1 MPFDDLKTN
10 ISAITPFASTQE
22 AWFWTLSSAP
32 GKRICA
38 RQDILRCLERLYRAR
53 RIDLVHARILR
64 LWGERG
70 VAPPRVP
77 GAERS
82 DWQIWTQAINAL
94 DGALRARGFV
104 AGPELYTSGHG
115 LFRLTSVTTSGRSN
129 LIAGENFPPSGYAP
143 RQRSHRLPDPD
154 VVPTQ
159 KTT

>member
-1 MPFDDLKTN
+1 MPFDDVKNSLTH
-10 ISAITPFASTQE
+10 APFASAE
-22 AWFWTLSSAP
+22 AAWFWTVNGTP
-32 GKRICA
+32 DKRICT

-82 DWQIWTQAINAL
+82 DWQIWRQAISAL

-104 AGPELYTSGHG
+104 AGPEFDASGHG
-115 LFRLTSVTTSGRSN
+115 LFRLTSITTSGRSN
-129 LIAGENFPPSGYAP
+129 SIAGKNFPPSGYAP
-143 RQRSHRLPDPD
+143 GQRSHRLPVPD

-159 KTT
+159 NTT